1 MLTVIITCVITTSV
15 GAIVG
20 ALIQKLLNR
29 TNKAILNEK
38 TERKAIVALL
48 RHEIVNVYV
57 AHKDKK
63 EIPFFLKESTLIIYE
78 VYKAL
83 GGNSFIEQ
91 IIAEI
96 KQWKVID

>member
-1 MLTVIITCVITTSV
+1 MILTIVMCAITTAV

-20 ALIQKLLNR
+20 ALIQKAINR

-57 AHKDKK
+57 AYKDIK
-63 EIPFFLKESTLIIYE
+63 EIPFFLKESCLIIYE
-78 VYKAL
+78 VYRAL
-83 GGNSFIEQ
+83 GGNSFVEQ
-91 IIAEI
+91 IIDEI
-96 KQWKVID
+96 KQWKVVD

>member
-1 MLTVIITCVITTSV
+1 MILTIVTCAITTV
-15 GAIVG
+15 VG
-20 ALIQKLLNR
+20 ALVGAFIQKMLSK
-29 TNKAILNEK
+29 TNKAIQNEK
-38 TERKAIVALL
+38 AERKAILALL

-57 AHKDKK
+57 AYKDIK

-91 IIAEI
+91 IIAEL
-96 KQWKVID
+96 KQWKVVD

>member
-1 MLTVIITCVITTSV
+1 MITVVLTCVVTTSV
-15 GAIVG
+15 GAVIG
-20 ALIQKLLNR
+20 ALIQKLLSK
-29 TNKAILNEK
+29 TNKAIFNEK
-38 TERKAIVALL
+38 TERKAIIALL

-78 VYKAL
+78 VYRAL